1 MTADPP
7 VNTLRQRGLSESG
20 ELFPRLTFGVA
31 LRDQSVSR
39 YVRTTTRLN
48 LTLGLLAS
56 ALLLFGLWLTWRAT
70 MREVSVAQMKSDF
83 LASVSHELKTPLTA
97 IRAFGDLIRSGRTRD
112 GERIRKYGERITA
125 ESERLTGLLNNILW

>member
-1 MTADPP
+1 VTADPP